1 VPCRPRPTWWMLGAM
16 TGERAEAPGKPPDE
30 ETIKVDE
37 ERADTLRQIAEVE
50 EGLPH
55 CRPAVAEHRAL
66 ARVYTEEAEF
76 LRSRVARLRAA
87 TERRDPS

>member
-1 VPCRPRPTWWMLGAM
+1 M
-16 TGERAEAPGKPPDE
+16 TGERAEAPGKPPVE
-30 ETIKVDE
+30 ETIEVDE
-37 ERADTLRQIAEVE
+37 ERAETLRQIAEVE

-76 LRSRVARLRAA
+76 LRSRMARPRASA
-87 TERRDPS
+87 EPRNRP

>member
-1 VPCRPRPTWWMLGAM
+1 MA
-16 TGERAEAPGKPPDE
+16 GERTGAPGKPPVE
-30 ETIKVDE
+30 ETIEEDE

-55 CRPAVAEHRAL
+55 CRPAVAELRAL

-76 LRSRVARLRAA
+76 LRSRAAESRAARVRAA
-87 TERRDPS
+87 TEARHRPSVP